1 MVSDEDLFRDWQQ
14 GSAAALEV
22 LVQRYYAPLLAH
34 LCRLL
39 VGDVQSAEDLV
50 QEAFVSLVR
59 DAQAY
64 QYPRPFRPWFYT
76 IARRLAL
83 NYHASAYQRHV
94 DLSASIPEREA
105 SESDPAI
112 WLERWEQQ
120 HELHQALAHLSFEHR
135 ELLSLRYGEQI
146 SVKEL
151 AIMLGIPEGT
161 VKSRTFR
168 ALCQLRQHLEQP
180 SRKGSSKQGDQTY
193 G

>member
-1 MVSDEDLFRDWQQ
+1 MPSDEDLFRAWQK
-14 GSAAALEV
+14 GSAAALEA
-22 LVQRYYAPLLAH
+22 LVQRYHAPLLAH
-34 LCRLL
+34 LYHLL
-39 VGDVQSAEDLV
+39 GGDVQSAEDLV

-59 DAQAY
+59 DASAY
-64 QYPRPFRPWFYT
+64 QYPRPFRPWLYT

-83 NYHASAYQRHV
+83 NDHASAYKRHV
-94 DLSASIPEREA
+94 DLRAPIPEREA

-120 HELHQALAHLSFEHR
+120 HELRQALGYLSFEQR
-135 ELLSLRYGEQI
+135 EILSLRYGEQL

-161 VKSRTFR
+161 VKSRTFH
-168 ALCQLRQHLEQP
+168 ALRQLRLHLKQP
-180 SRKGSSKQGDQTY
+180 VHRDVPERRGQQY